1 MIDSCGYCNQTRYVY
16 VELSNTMKWHV
27 NPNAEQNP
35 KNIILHCGTND
46 INDDSD
52 PQNRAE
58 EIVERP
64 NQ

>member
-1 MIDSCGYCNQTRYVY
+1 MIDSCGYCNQTGYVY
-16 VELSNTMKWHV
+16 VELSNSMKWHV
-27 NPNAEQNP
+27 NPNVEQNP

-58 EIVERP
+58 EIVERT

>member
-1 MIDSCGYCNQTRYVY
+1 MT
-16 VELSNTMKWHV
+16 WHV
-27 NPNAEQNP
+27 KPNAEQNP

-52 PQNRAE
+52 LQNRAE

>member
-1 MIDSCGYCNQTRYVY
+1 M
-16 VELSNTMKWHV
+16 ELSNTMTWHV
-27 NPNAEQNP
+27 KPNAEQNP

-52 PQNRAE
+52 LQNRAE